1 MSLIAS
7 NQNNSN
13 VKNMVQCE
21 NCKMFLDETE
31 VLKVNG
37 KTLCKKD
44 ECNK

>member
-7 NQNNSN
+7 NRNNSN
-13 VKNMVQCE
+13 VKNMAQCE
-21 NCKMFLDETE
+21 NCKMFFDETE

-37 KTLCKKD
+37 KILCKKD